1 MKFRKL
7 KPDEIEVRVATIN
20 KKRCSLLLYKDARV
34 DMRLLDETVGPLNW
48 KREHQVI
55 NDNLFCTVS
64 IYNEVIGEWVSKQD
78 VGIES
83 YTQKEKGQA
92 SDAFKRACFNWGI
105 GRELYTAP
113 FIWVNLNANELSER
127 NGKYQLDYSVKLRVN
142 KIDYDSEGNIS
153 YLEIFD
159 NNNNCRF
166 KHGKQLFANEDE
178 EKKENLQHTL
188 VAIAKKKN
196 LTKEMPTLI
205 KEMFGKESSNDL
217 TVKELSKLMIKV
229 QEL

>member
-1 MKFRKL
+1 MNTN
-7 KPDEIEVRVATIN
+7 V
-20 KKRCSLLLYKDARV
+20 
-34 DMRLLDETVGPLNW
+34 
-48 KREHQVI
+48 
-55 NDNLFCTVS
+55 
-64 IYNEVIGEWVSKQD
+64 
-78 VGIES
+78 
-83 YTQKEKGQA
+83 
-92 SDAFKRACFNWGI
+92 KRACFNWGI

-166 KHGKQLFANEDE
+166 KHGKQSFANEDE

-205 KEMFGKESSNDL
+205 KEMFDKESSNDL